1 LVLATVTGGVV
12 TNILAADQFLAIALP
27 GRMFTVAFDE
37 RKLSRLNLSRSL
49 EDSAT
54 LTSVLIPWNTCG
66 AYMSATLGVMTL
78 EYLPFAVFNYVCP
91 LIAIVLGYL
100 MIAQKPAD
108 NVASA

>member
-1 LVLATVTGGVV
+1 
-12 TNILAADQFLAIALP
+12 
-27 GRMFTVAFDE
+27 MFTVAYDQ
-37 RKLSRLNLSRSL
+37 RGLSRLNLSRSL

-66 AYMSATLGVMTL
+66 AYMSATLGVFTL

-108 NVASA
+108 QSAPA